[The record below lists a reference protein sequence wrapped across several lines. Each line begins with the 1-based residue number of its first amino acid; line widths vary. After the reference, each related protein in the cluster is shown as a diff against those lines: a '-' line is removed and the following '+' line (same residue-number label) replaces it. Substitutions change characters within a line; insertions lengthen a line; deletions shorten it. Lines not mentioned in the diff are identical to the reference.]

1 MNKVS
6 IDVVS
11 GSAVLRVRRET
22 ERDIAFSECVIMGAS
37 GLLEMT
43 TAMRED
49 VEKMTKAG
57 QVLVVVIAVPVPD
70 EPSP

>member
-1 MNKVS
+1 MNKVF

-22 ERDIAFSECVIMGAS
+22 ERNIAFSESVILEAS

-43 TAMRED
+43 AAMRED

-57 QVLVVVIAVPVPD
+57 QVLVVVIAVPVPG
-70 EPSP
+70 EPP